1 MSRRDLVLAAML
13 CLLLVAYP
21 AAAATSTIV
30 LTVDG
35 MT

>member
-1 MSRRDLVLAAML
+1 MNRRVSVVAVLMG
-13 CLLLVAYP
+13 LLLVAHV
-21 AAAATSTIV
+21 AGAATSTAV